1 MNYKRIASKLF
12 KMSYTERAKEL
23 EALHSV
29 LTIKQW
35 CRVYDYLMEMQFK
48 PKAK

>member
-1 MNYKRIASKLF
+1 MNYKRIASRLF
-12 KMSYTERAKEL
+12 KMSYKDRAKEL

-29 LTIKQW
+29 LTINQW
-35 CRVYDYLMEMQFK
+35 IRVYDWLMEMQFK

>member
-1 MNYKRIASKLF
+1 MNYKRIANKLY

-29 LTIKQW
+29 LTINQW
-35 CRVYDYLMEMQFK
+35 NRVYDWLMQMQY
-48 PKAK
+48 KAK